1 MMTAHEATSGAGAEH
16 PRCLEK
22 NPVGRPCWRAA
33 VERRYS
39 NDEEPTICAE
49 HLRAYELILKRDELL
64 RYLDMLGAWI
74 ATWDDPSVGETRLQH
89 HAFTIRGKLVE
100 ELWEATLEAEA
111 TEDIAE
117 QGPDEEPLTL
127 EQAKRGAKLTLCSG
141 ALSDARCMFEDLQMV
156 PEESFGTGS
165 RWHFAAAL
173 HAVGE
178 DVNAEYDRLRRER
191 GRR

>member
-1 MMTAHEATSGAGAEH
+1 MPAHETTSGAQEER

-22 NPVGRPCWRAA
+22 DPLGRPCWRGA

-39 NDEEPTICAE
+39 NDDEPTICAE
-49 HLRAYELILKRDELL
+49 HLRAYELILKRDEL
-64 RYLDMLGAWI
+64 RNHLDALGEWI

-89 HAFTIRGKLVE
+89 HAFTMRERMVE
-100 ELWEATLEAEA
+100 EFWRASVEAEA
-111 TEDIAE
+111 AEDIAD

-127 EQAKRGAKLTLCSG
+127 EQARRGAKLTLCSG

-156 PEESFGTGS
+156 PEEAFGTGS

-173 HAVGE
+173 YAVGE
-178 DVNAEYDRLRRER
+178 DVNAQYDRFGREM